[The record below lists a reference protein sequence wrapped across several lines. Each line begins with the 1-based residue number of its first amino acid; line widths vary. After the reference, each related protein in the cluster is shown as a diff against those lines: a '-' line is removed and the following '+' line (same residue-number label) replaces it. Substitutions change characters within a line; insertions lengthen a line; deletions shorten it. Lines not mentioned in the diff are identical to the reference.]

1 MIETFLEDAVNRDF
15 AAEEWDRLGAR
26 APDELALAEL
36 EREVSVGELILQAR
50 MRAGQFIA
58 Q

>member
-26 APDELALAEL
+26 APYELALA
-36 EREVSVGELILQAR
+36 
-50 MRAGQFIA
+50 
-58 Q
+58 